1 MGRNTHAIPYVL
13 VVNANAVNAES
24 VEVARL
30 PPGAPVVSI
39 STYVELSTC
48 AMGVAL
54 FEGVMEGVPLTL
66 AVFEVVPLEL
76 LEPVPDNV
84 LVGVSDK
91 EEPPEAVPVGVPL
104 PLPVGDPLT
113 VRVPVSVLEP
123 VRVCD
128 GVPEGVNVD
137 EGVPDDEAPPT
148 SDGVAE
154 GV

>member
-13 VVNANAVNAES
+13 VVNANAVVPEI

-66 AVFEVVPLEL
+66 DVPEFEP
-76 LEPVPDNV
+76 V
-84 LVGVSDK
+84 LVGVIDK
-91 EEPPEAVPVGVPL
+91 EEPPEAVPVGVSL
-104 PLPVGDPLT
+104 PLPVGDRLT

-123 VRVCD
+123 VRVFD
-128 GVPEGVNVD
+128 GVPEGVND
-137 EGVPDDEAPPT
+137 GDGVADGEAPPEM
-148 SDGVAE
+148 VAVTE

>member
-1 MGRNTHAIPYVL
+1 
-13 VVNANAVNAES
+13 
-24 VEVARL
+24 
-30 PPGAPVVSI
+30 
-39 STYVELSTC
+39 LSTC

-66 AVFEVVPLEL
+66 DVPEVVPLEL

-91 EEPPEAVPVGVPL
+91 EEPPEAVPVGVSL
-104 PLPVGDPLT
+104 PLPVGDRLT

-123 VRVCD
+123 VRVFD
-128 GVPEGVNVD
+128 GVPEGVND
-137 EGVPDDEAPPT
+137 GDGVADGEAPPEM
-148 SDGVAE
+148 VAVTE

>member
-13 VVNANAVNAES
+13 VVNANAVVPEI

-66 AVFEVVPLEL
+66 DVPEFEP
-76 LEPVPDNV
+76 V
-84 LVGVSDK
+84 LVGVIDK
-91 EEPPEAVPVGVPL
+91 EEPPEAVPVGVSL